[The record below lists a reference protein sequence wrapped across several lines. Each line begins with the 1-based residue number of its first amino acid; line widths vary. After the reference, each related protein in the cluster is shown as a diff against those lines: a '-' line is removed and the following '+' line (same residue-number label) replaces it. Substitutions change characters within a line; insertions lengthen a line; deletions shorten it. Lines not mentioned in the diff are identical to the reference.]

1 LKQGKKP
8 VTFVLKPFVLSTAN
22 IAGKLQHHSNKPPA
36 TGKYLAGIYYF
47 RLFTAAM
54 VQRALKARYAQTL
67 LGSLWIVVQ
76 PLLTL
81 SVFVLVFDKLAGIYK
96 ESQPYALF
104 AFIGLIGWN
113 LFSHISLQGGNAVVQ
128 HRDLLKRLYFPKI
141 TLVLVQVI
149 IGLIDFFIGLALIL
163 FALLLLGIGFSGKL
177 LLLPF
182 FILLNLLTGVAVAL
196 FMNIITV
203 KKRDYYQALPYFI
216 NFGMWVTPVFYPVS
230 IVPQNYRFLLYC
242 NPMSGII
249 EGYRTCIFNTGSI
262 SAAYFPVYVLI
273 LLITLAGF
281 YRFKEKEHT
290 FVDTV

>member
-1 LKQGKKP
+1 MTT
-8 VTFVLKPFVLSTAN
+8 VYST
-22 IAGKLQHHSNKPPA
+22 GKLQNHSNKPPA
-36 TGKYLAGIYYF
+36 FGKYLADIYRY

-54 VQRALKARYAQTL
+54 VQRAIKARYAQTL

-104 AFIGLIGWN
+104 AFIGLTGWN
-113 LFSHISLQGGNAVVQ
+113 LFSHISLQGGNAVMQ

-149 IGLIDFFIGLALIL
+149 IGLIDFSIGLALIVL
-163 FALLLLGIGFSGKL
+163 ALLLLGIGFSVKM

-182 FILLNLLTGVAVAL
+182 FMLLNVLTGVAVAV
-196 FMNIITV
+196 FMNIISV

-230 IVPQNYRFLLYC
+230 IMPQNYLFLLYC

-262 SAAYFPVYVLI
+262 HAAYFPGYVLV
-273 LLITLAGF
+273 LLVALAGF
-281 YRFKEKEHT
+281 YRFKETEHT